1 MSLLDP
7 TSTQAPDLRRA
18 LPIGVFD
25 SGIGGLT
32 VARALAD
39 ALPHES
45 LVYFG
50 DTAHLPYGDKSPEV
64 LQGFIRR
71 IAEFL
76 LAQPVKAIVIA
87 CNTASAVGYDLVRQ
101 LAESHGVP
109 VFQVVTPAVEAALA
123 ASRQGRVGVIGT
135 KTTVQ
140 SHVYLRQ
147 LLERQPDALVI
158 EKATPLLV
166 PMIEEGWAENKITD
180 EIIEAY
186 LSDTGFVHIDVLIMG
201 CTHYPL
207 IQPQVERYFATHA
220 RHPVQ
225 VINSSVVTAETV
237 RLALEQ
243 AKLLR
248 AEGTEAAEH
257 RFYVSDLTL
266 SFEATAA
273 LFFGTNLRLE
283 RHEL

>member
-1 MSLLDP
+1 MSTP
-7 TSTQAPDLRRA
+7 AQAPDPRQA

-64 LQGFIRR
+64 LQTYIGA
-71 IAEFL
+71 IAQFL

-87 CNTASAVGYDLVRQ
+87 CNTASAVGYRHVVS
-101 LAESHGVP
+101 LAEPHDVP
-109 VFQVVTPAVEAALA
+109 TFEVVSPAVEAALA
-123 ASRQGRVGVIGT
+123 ASSRGRVGVIAT
-135 KTTVQ
+135 KTTIQ
-140 SHVYLRQ
+140 SHIYLRQ
-147 LLERQPDALVI
+147 LLERQPDAYVV

-166 PMIEEGWAENKITD
+166 PMIEEGWVQNKITD

-186 LSDTGFVHIDVLIMG
+186 LSDTGFVHIDALILG

-207 IQPQVERYFATHA
+207 IRTQVERYFAQHG
-220 RHPVQ
+220 RHPVA
-225 VINSSVVTAETV
+225 VIDSSRVTADRV
-237 RLALEQ
+237 RGALEQ
-243 AKLLR
+243 RGLLL
-248 AEGTEAAEH
+248 AEGAPRH
-257 RFYVSDLTL
+257 RFYVSDLTV

-273 LFFGTNLRLE
+273 TFFGADITLE
-283 RHEL
+283 KLSL